1 MSSLIVNVSNMIAI
15 TMCLF
20 ISTRNTQFF
29 PYVQAFSVLPSSPS
43 HSFSYSFQLHQQ
55 KTTAS
60 TGSSTTG
67 SAGPTSTVEQA
78 TIPGFI
84 DTELRGA
91 AMRLHTK
98 SQAPKEGQVEDKP
111 QEPYVPT
118 LLDYLRFLVDSQ
130 HVYQA
135 FEEVV
140 QLPELAPEL
149 SPFCN
154 TGLERAVC
162 LEKDIEF
169 ITREY
174 NLERPSV
181 GSYGES
187 YAKEIRDIASK
198 GKKALPEFI
207 CHYYNYYFAH
217 TAGGRMIGK
226 QMSALLL
233 DRKTLE
239 FYKWDGDL
247 NEIKGAVKESIE
259 QMAQGWTREQRDM
272 CVDATMDAFR
282 GGGGINAYLS
292 GGGAHSS
299 NRHHG

>member
-1 MSSLIVNVSNMIAI
+1 MKPSFAFSPSHAFATVAIVNILILAI
-15 TMCLF
+15 GDIF
-20 ISTRNTQFF
+20 PST
-29 PYVQAFSVLPSSPS
+29 QAFSVVVSSTS
-43 HSFSYSFQLHQQ
+43 HPKYYSFQLQHS
-55 KTTAS
+55 AA
-60 TGSSTTG
+60 GSPGSTTG
-67 SAGPTSTVEQA
+67 VVDTTAAAPA
-78 TIPGFI
+78 GFI

-98 SQAPKEGQVEDKP
+98 SQSPKEGQVEDKP
-111 QEPYVPT
+111 PQHPNQEPYVPT
-118 LLDYLRFLVDSQ
+118 LEDYLKFLVDSQ
-130 HVYQA
+130 HVYQT
-135 FEEVV
+135 FEEVIKM
-140 QLPELAPEL
+140 PEL
-149 SPFCN
+149 SPELTPFCN
-154 TGLERAVC
+154 TGLERTER
-162 LEKDIEF
+162 LQQDIEF

-174 NLERPSV
+174 NLEKPSV

-187 YAKEIRDIASK
+187 YAKEIRNIALK
-198 GKKALPEFI
+198 GKEALPEFM

-259 QMAQGWTREQRDM
+259 QMAQGWSREQKDM
-272 CVDATMDAFR
+272 CVGATMDAFR

-292 GGGAHSS
+292 GGGGASPSS
-299 NRHHG
+299 H

>member
-1 MSSLIVNVSNMIAI
+1 MSG
-15 TMCLF
+15 F
-20 ISTRNTQFF
+20 GG
-29 PYVQAFSVLPSSPS
+29 PYHVQAFSVTSLTPR
-43 HSFSYSFQLHQQ
+43 HHLHTFQLYQQ
-55 KTTAS
+55 PNSSAGNTVIDPTTKTPTGEATTTAAVEPAA
-60 TGSSTTG
+60 SS
-67 SAGPTSTVEQA
+67 S
-78 TIPGFI
+78 FI

-98 SQAPKEGQVEDKP
+98 SQSPKEGQVEDKP
-111 QEPYVPT
+111 SSQKEPYVPT
-118 LLDYLRFLVDSQ
+118 LEDYLKFLVDSQ

-135 FEEVV
+135 FEEIVKM
-140 QLPELAPEL
+140 PELSPEL

-154 TGLERAVC
+154 TGLERADC
-162 LEKDIEF
+162 LERDIEF

-174 NLERPSV
+174 KLERPLV
-181 GSYGES
+181 GKYGES
-187 YAKEIRDIASK
+187 YARDIRKIASK
-198 GKKALPEFI
+198 GKDALPEFM

-259 QMAQGWTREQRDM
+259 QMAKGWTREQKDM
-272 CVDATMDAFR
+272 CTGATMDAFR
-282 GGGGINAYLS
+282 GGGGINAYL
-292 GGGAHSS
+292 GGGGSH
-299 NRHHG
+299 